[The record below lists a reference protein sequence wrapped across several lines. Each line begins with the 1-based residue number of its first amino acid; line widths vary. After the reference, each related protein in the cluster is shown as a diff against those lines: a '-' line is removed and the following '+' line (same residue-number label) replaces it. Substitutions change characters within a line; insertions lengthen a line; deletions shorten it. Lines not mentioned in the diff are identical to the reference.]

1 MGYVQVNISLGEAEI
16 TSSGSDRMIVVCVR
30 LNTSWNFDCVAGCM
44 TEDHSFRDHRIRCE
58 ELPSGAWQ
66 YTIGHSIQGEK
77 FYASAADALS
87 DAVDLI
93 IVLDSR
99 DCLSAEEFRGL
110 VTAMDASLVEG
121 RDSYT
126 SK

>member
-1 MGYVQVNISLGEAEI
+1 V
-16 TSSGSDRMIVVCVR
+16 T
-30 LNTSWNFDCVAGCM
+30 TK
-44 TEDHSFRDHRIRCE
+44 DHSFRNHRIRCE

-66 YTIGHSIQGEK
+66 YTINDGIQGDK
-77 FYASAADALS
+77 FYHSAADALS

-99 DCLSAEEFRGL
+99 DSLSAEEFRGL
-110 VTAMDASLVEG
+110 VTAMDASQVEG